1 MFISKWL
8 LYPDHLRNLVWMAPQ
23 TIVIPTLLGTFQYRD
38 WKFMYLPSLFF
49 FFFAERSLYSTSGSW
64 HVYKIQ
70 LGKLLGKILFTEIK
84 VYMQCKQCPS
94 LPLLSTPSMVGDTY
108 SWSEKANELGDVSA
122 DISSLTLLD
131 LQQSTLNPFRPWGQC
146 KSSLQ
151 WLAAESIP
159 KWHDDFNNWHPFITG
174 HFK

>member
-8 LYPDHLRNLVWMAPQ
+8 LYPDPPRNLVCTAPK
-23 TIVIPTLLGTFQYRD
+23 TTVIPLLPGTFQYRD

-49 FFFAERSLYSTSGSW
+49 FEERSLYSTSGSW
-64 HVYKIQ
+64 HVCKIQ
-70 LGKLLGKILFTEIK
+70 LGTLLEKLLFTEIK
-84 VYMQCKQCPS
+84 LYMRPKQCPS
-94 LPLLSTPSMVGDTY
+94 LPLLSTLRMVGDTY
-108 SWSEKANELGDVSA
+108 SWSEKANKLRDVST
-122 DISSLTLLD
+122 DISSLTLLG
-131 LQQSTLNPFRPWGQC
+131 LQQSTLNPFHPWGQC